1 VSRRR
6 CCKSLSQAVTH
17 RRRCRSRVCRWQVLQ
32 LRDLLEKMLVLD
44 PAKRITVKEA
54 LSHPFVV
61 ASSNPAAASRT

>member
-1 VSRRR
+1 
-6 CCKSLSQAVTH
+6 
-17 RRRCRSRVCRWQVLQ
+17 VLQ